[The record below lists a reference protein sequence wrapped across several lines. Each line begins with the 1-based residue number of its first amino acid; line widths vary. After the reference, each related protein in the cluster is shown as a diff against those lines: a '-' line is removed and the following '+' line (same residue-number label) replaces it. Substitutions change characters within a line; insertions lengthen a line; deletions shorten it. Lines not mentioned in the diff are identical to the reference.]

1 MSKIIKKLQEENS
14 MCTDCMSNFLKS
26 VEAFT
31 GKCQNCNEYY
41 ENETN
46 DYCER
51 CGEYFD
57 DFYNVSEEGEDGDEQ
72 IRDWI
77 ETWYYDNDGELTPEV
92 MANTLDIGW
101 FEAKDW
107 IERYKES
114 EADFK
119 MDESKSDDDD
129 KKYFDGLIDDWAM
142 KDLDKESWG
151 SWADNEI
158 MTTDDQ
164 VKLMQDLGIADKTLR
179 QMGYLKR
186 EGEGLTDKIEMLAK
200 KFGVNLDRD
209 PEQVESKASEWD
221 EWSVDTKGADIYQE
235 ADSLASAVI
244 NENPSWTLAD
254 VRQFLADHPYPKKV
268 IDYVIKSL
276 GESKANEDDY
286 TGVNGKD
293 NIFRF
298 LFNLQNSGVT
308 NMFGAGSYVKE
319 EFSWLSDSEVREV
332 VSEWMTNYQEI
343 KDRLGESKANEE
355 IIPDWNYHADD
366 NDSDEEPYDDS
377 DDLYELMRDQRRD
390 EEEEE
395 KKSNEYTDEYE
406 DDEDVAKMS
415 QIMGNGWSESEARI
429 IQLMYAY
436 SDSYDWDDVA
446 IVVGKE
452 LGVDPSEA
460 LRLYNEDQRK
470 LGHDGLEL
478 GRNDSWGD
486 SWGGLWGESKANEI
500 STFDRLRAWDKRE
513 EDKWNSLSKEEQNR
527 INDERDA
534 EDLRQEEEWNNM
546 SEEERKSYESAG
558 QDFDENDD
566 DDSEDIDN
574 NFQKADSNPEEKI
587 TLSEDEMLSKSS
599 ESYKTLV
606 NNPHI
611 QLNF

>member
-1 MSKIIKKLQEENS
+1 
-14 MCTDCMSNFLKS
+14 
-26 VEAFT
+26 
-31 GKCQNCNEYY
+31 
-41 ENETN
+41 
-46 DYCER
+46 
-51 CGEYFD
+51 
-57 DFYNVSEEGEDGDEQ
+57 
-72 IRDWI
+72 
-77 ETWYYDNDGELTPEV
+77 
-92 MANTLDIGW
+92 
-101 FEAKDW
+101 
-107 IERYKES
+107 
-114 EADFK
+114 
-119 MDESKSDDDD
+119 
-129 KKYFDGLIDDWAM
+129 
-142 KDLDKESWG
+142 
-151 SWADNEI
+151 
-158 MTTDDQ
+158 
-164 VKLMQDLGIADKTLR
+164 
-179 QMGYLKR
+179 
-186 EGEGLTDKIEMLAK
+186 
-200 KFGVNLDRD
+200 
-209 PEQVESKASEWD
+209 
-221 EWSVDTKGADIYQE
+221 
-235 ADSLASAVI
+235 
-244 NENPSWTLAD
+244 
-254 VRQFLADHPYPKKV
+254 
-268 IDYVIKSL
+268 
-276 GESKANEDDY
+276 
-286 TGVNGKD
+286 
-293 NIFRF
+293 
-298 LFNLQNSGVT
+298 
-308 NMFGAGSYVKE
+308 
-319 EFSWLSDSEVREV
+319 
-332 VSEWMTNYQEI
+332 
-343 KDRLGESKANEE
+343 
-355 IIPDWNYHADD
+355 
-366 NDSDEEPYDDS
+366 
-377 DDLYELMRDQRRD
+377 MRDQRRD